1 MTNNHSKNAKGEHGM
16 YRPTRPRTLTLALG
30 VLVALFG
37 AGAAHATEPE
47 ACSAEPADE
56 VPSNRV
62 ALFDVY

>member
-1 MTNNHSKNAKGEHGM
+1 M
-16 YRPTRPRTLTLALG
+16 YRPTRLRPLTLTLALG